1 MKSFLSEILAV
12 FFHIMNVVSQRNWS
26 GRSSRNIYVLSLS
39 VASVVIHIN
48 IHTHIYVVVVVQSL
62 SCVRLFV
69 TPSTAAPQTSLS
81 FTISLSLLKPMSIE
95 PVMPSNHLILCCPF
109 SFCLLSFPASG
120 SFSNESALHIRWPEY
135 WSFNISPSN
144 EYSELISF
152 RIDSFYLLAVQG
164 TSKILLQHHS
174 SKASILW
181 R

>member
-95 PVMPSNHLILCCPF
+95 SVMSSNHLILCCPF